1 MASPSLG
8 NFHNFRQI
16 GVKTSVRYNES
27 IRDGVF
33 AQKKQAN
40 KMQKILHP

>member
-1 MASPSLG
+1 MPSPSLG
-8 NFHNFRQI
+8 IFHDFRQI
-16 GVKTSVRYNES
+16 GAKTSVRYNES
-27 IRDGVF
+27 IRDAIF